1 MIKKNFLLAL
11 FFIVSI
17 NCRQEVPSCD
27 LLITNGIVFDGSG
40 KESFQG
46 IVAIKNEKILYVGRP
61 KQFNSKKIINAD
73 GKAVSPGFI
82 NMLSWAYGSLLKDGR
97 SLSDIKQGV
106 TLEVFGE
113 GTSPGPKGVKD
124 SSNYMSFGDA
134 MKKLESHGVSTNI
147 ASFLGA
153 TTVRIQEIGY
163 ANRQASLSE
172 LDKMKK
178 LVEQSMLEGA
188 MGVGSSLIY
197 APADYANTQELI
209 ALSEVASKYGG
220 MYISHIRNEGD
231 QVLEA
236 VDELITIA
244 KNANIRAEIYHLKA
258 SRKSNWGLL
267 DDIIQ
272 KVEKARSEGLKITAD
287 MYTYNA
293 SSTGLTGVIP
303 TWVQEGGHRAWINRM
318 QQKEPRKRLIKD
330 IKKELEQ
337 QPPQGILM
345 VGFNKDSMR
354 KKYMGM
360 TIAQA
365 AKIRNQS
372 PEEAIIDL
380 VIEDDSR
387 IQCIYFSMSEDNIR
401 KKIKLPWVSF
411 CSDAGSYSNPPNGF
425 RTHPRAFGS
434 FIRVLGKYSRDEGL
448 ISLEEGI
455 RKLTSF
461 PAENLGIKDRGL
473 LKNGYY
479 ADIVIFDPNKI
490 KDNATF
496 NDPIQ
501 YAEGVEHV
509 LVNGQIVLENGEH
522 TNIFSGKF
530 IKGPGYKEN

>member
-1 MIKKNFLLAL
+1 MIKKILLAL

-27 LLITNGIVFDGSG
+27 LLITNGIIFDGSG
-40 KESFQG
+40 KESFPG

-82 NMLSWAYGSLLKDGR
+82 NMLSWAYRSLLKDGR

-134 MKKLESHGVSTNI
+134 MKKLESSGVSTNI

-244 KNANIRAEIYHLKA
+244 KNANIRSEIYHLKA
-258 SRKSNWGLL
+258 SRKANWSLL

-318 QQKEPRKRLIKD
+318 QQKEPRKRLIQD

-345 VGFNKDSMR
+345 VGFNKDSMK
-354 KKYMGM
+354 KKYIGM
-360 TIAQA
+360 TIAEA

-380 VIEDDSR
+380 IIEDDSR

-448 ISLEEGI
+448 ITLEEGI

-473 LKNGYY
+473 LKNGFY
-479 ADIVIFDPNKI
+479 ADIVVFDPNKI

-496 NDPIQ
+496 NNPIQ

-509 LVNGQIVLENGEH
+509 MVNGQIVLENGEH